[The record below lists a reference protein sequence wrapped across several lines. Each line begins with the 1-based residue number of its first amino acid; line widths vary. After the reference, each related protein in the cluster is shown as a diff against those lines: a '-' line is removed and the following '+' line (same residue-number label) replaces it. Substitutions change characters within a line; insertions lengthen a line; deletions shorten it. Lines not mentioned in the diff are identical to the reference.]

1 MVIRL
6 WLNPR
11 PAPRAGT
18 SVQNDRSRFG
28 YLLQDIVTSRRGTL
42 QAQNK
47 EFMTFS
53 FGHATTALSTAKQL
67 QWAIRGYRGHP
78 STPAAA
84 AAIALGTETTAG
96 ASKISDRDYFR
107 RGDLESLL
115 ELAKPAQ
122 ILITHSTYEDLRE
135 FSAIEF
141 RSFSERAGVYE
152 YLWTEAEKLAE
163 LQETTEFNATIVQPI
178 IIPEAG
184 GRENAP
190 VPVSPPSAPT
200 QVPPQAE
207 DSPVDRVRTVL
218 GQTSSTARSLLRTSV
233 VGFQQNLRP
242 LWARIGVSSI
252 VVLLLVA
259 AIWLIREHNI
269 KSQPQA
275 ASGTSMP
282 TVSTPQQSPPEIK
295 PQQTPATPDTS
306 GTVASGQLNTPAKVP
321 AKTRETRTEPN
332 AGCSIAG
339 QVPAYMK
346 MAERNR
352 ANGKYKDAEREF
364 REILNC
370 EPSNAEA
377 KDGLSKVLRA
387 EQEHFGPPGT

>member
-1 MVIRL
+1 
-6 WLNPR
+6 
-11 PAPRAGT
+11 
-18 SVQNDRSRFG
+18 
-28 YLLQDIVTSRRGTL
+28 L

-67 QWAIRGYRGHP
+67 QWAIRGYRSHP
-78 STPAAA
+78 FTPAAA
-84 AAIALGTETTAG
+84 AAIALGTETTSG
-96 ASKISDRDYFR
+96 ALKLSDRDYFR

-122 ILITHSTYEDLRE
+122 ILITHSTYEDLQE

-163 LQETTEFNATIVQPI
+163 LQTTEFNATVVQPI
-178 IIPEAG
+178 VIPEAG
-184 GRENAP
+184 VRENAP
-190 VPVSPPSAPT
+190 VPVFPPPA
-200 QVPPQAE
+200 PPQAPAQT
-207 DSPVDRVRTVL
+207 DPLMARVRVSL
-218 GQTSSTARSLLRTSV
+218 AQIAATATSLLRNGV
-233 VGFQQNLRP
+233 VGLQQILRP
-242 LWARIGVSSI
+242 LWARIAASSI
-252 VVLLLVA
+252 VVILLVA
-259 AIWLIREHNI
+259 AIWLIRQHNI
-269 KSQPQA
+269 KPQPQA
-275 ASGTSMP
+275 AARSPIP
-282 TVSTPQQSPPEIK
+282 TVSTPQQSSSELK

-306 GTVASGQLNTPAKVP
+306 GPTTSSQPNTPAKVP
-321 AKTRETRTEPN
+321 AKTRGARTEPN

-352 ANGKYKDAEREF
+352 ASGKYKDAEREF

-370 EPSNAEA
+370 EPNNDEA
-377 KDGLSKVLRA
+377 KDGLNKVLRA
-387 EQEHFGPPGT
+387 EQEHFGPPGI